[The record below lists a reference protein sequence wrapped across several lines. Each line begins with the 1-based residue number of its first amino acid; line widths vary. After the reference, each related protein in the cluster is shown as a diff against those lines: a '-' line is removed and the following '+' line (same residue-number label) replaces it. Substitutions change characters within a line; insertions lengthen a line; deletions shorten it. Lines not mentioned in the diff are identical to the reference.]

1 MTSPAPASIITFP
14 RGHAFSPVTFSL
26 DEARVRGYLAAVGDT
41 NGYAGTVPPLA
52 AVAFGLEALQGE
64 IALPEGSLH
73 TGQEI
78 EHAAALA
85 AGEPL
90 TMTGRIAQR
99 SERQGFV
106 IAVIEFEI
114 AGAAGTAIRAR
125 TTIMAPAGAAP
136 GGGS

>member
-1 MTSPAPASIITFP
+1 MTSPAPASITSFP
-14 RGHAFSPVTFSL
+14 RGHEFPPVTFSL
-26 DEARVRGYLAAVGDT
+26 APDRIAAYLAAIGDT
-41 NGYAGTVPPLA
+41 NDYGGAVPPLA
-52 AVAFGLEALQGE
+52 AVALGLEALQGE

-78 EHAAALA
+78 EHAAALP

-90 TMTGRIAQR
+90 TMTLTMRGRIAQR

-106 IAVIEFEI
+106 ITVIEFEI
-114 AGAAGTAIRAR
+114 AGAVGPGIRAR
-125 TTIMAPAGAAP
+125 TTIMAP